1 MDSQKW
7 NYEATS
13 TSVFKALD
21 IFCQIA
27 FQKCYINLYF
37 IRSLWVLNMAQPFQ
51 QSMYSFLTAEIYFP
65 PKTKCYR
72 SDQLCLGPYPQSALT
87 LICMSVLS
95 SSCRLW
101 VFQAHFCIFTNI
113 DSVYIWLHAPDGIFT
128 NMFLSSDYM
137 HLMVSLQICFFP
149 PCRREIGMLFLEGV
163 R

>member
-7 NYEATS
+7 NYEAKS
-13 TSVFKALD
+13 TSMFKALD
-21 IFCQIA
+21 KFCQIA

-37 IRSLWVLNMAQPFQ
+37 IRSLWGLNMVHPFQ
-51 QSMYSFLTAEIYFP
+51 QSMYSFLTAEIYSP

-87 LICMSVLS
+87 LICMSMLS

-101 VFQAHFCIFTNI
+101 VFQAHFCIFTNVGFN
-113 DSVYIWLHAPDGIFT
+113 VYLITYTWWYL
-128 NMFLSSDYM
+128 YKY
-137 HLMVSLQICFFP
+137 VSFP
-149 PCRREIGMLFLEGV
+149 PSGRDIGKVFPEGV